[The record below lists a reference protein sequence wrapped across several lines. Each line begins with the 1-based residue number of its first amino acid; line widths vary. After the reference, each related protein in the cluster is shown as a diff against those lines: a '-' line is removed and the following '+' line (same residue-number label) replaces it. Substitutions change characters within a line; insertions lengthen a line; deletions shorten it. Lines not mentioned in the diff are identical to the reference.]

1 MRGNHEMYINDHKTT
16 PLDGWGKHWKIE
28 GFSKRSCTYS
38 RDPNLT
44 HPKHTKNDYQPVYTL
59 DNLIENQHKNE

>member
-28 GFSKRSCTYS
+28 GFSKSSCIYS

-59 DNLIENQHKNE
+59 DN